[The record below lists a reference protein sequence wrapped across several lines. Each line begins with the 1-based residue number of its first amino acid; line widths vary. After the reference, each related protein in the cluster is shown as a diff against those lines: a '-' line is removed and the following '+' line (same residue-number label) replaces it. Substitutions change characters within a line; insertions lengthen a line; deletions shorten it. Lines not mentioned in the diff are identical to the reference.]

1 MRAIAAYIAR
11 DDPAAALRFTQR
23 LLDDAQALNRAP
35 HHGAQV
41 RQRPGVRRIVH
52 RPYLIY
58 YRVEEDRNIIRVLRF
73 WHGARDPKT
82 LRLDG

>member
-1 MRAIAAYIAR
+1 LRAITAYIAR

-23 LLDDAQALNRAP
+23 LLDDAQALKRASQR
-35 HHGAQV
+35 GAQV

-52 RPYLIY
+52 RSYLIY
-58 YRVEEDRNIIRVLRF
+58 YHVEEAPNIIRVLRF
-73 WHGARDPKT
+73 WRGARDPKT